1 MNRDQY
7 LELLASVDIMNV
19 LNGGRSEPAVKV
31 SQHQDHREV
40 RVRVPGIDTS
50 AIQVEVNND
59 SVSIFY
65 IMDIETVGKSMR
77 LPYSVYNKQQPY
89 YIDLSRINAVVE
101 DNELVVTLPY
111 NELASGYH
119 RKVKTG

>member
-1 MNRDQY
+1 
-7 LELLASVDIMNV
+7 MNV